1 MTKHRLL
8 PFALVLLVVALVL
21 SLSSALPTLA
31 SPDEDDAPMGPTC
44 CLCQCG
50 SLTRCEQ
57 SAGSLCLACPG
68 GLNSTCLFEQVPGN
82 CTAVPACAAGVGS
95 AAAPTMGP
103 NIMAVLAA
111 LLGAAGVLR
120 VRKGRKRKPHK

>member
-1 MTKHRLL
+1 MTISRLL
-8 PFALVLLVVALVL
+8 PPVVRLVALVIALACL
-21 SLSSALPTLA
+21 SVGPASAGPP
-31 SPDEDDAPMGPTC
+31 SPTC
-44 CLCQCG
+44 CICECG
-50 SLTRCEQ
+50 SLVRCEQ
-57 SAGSLCLACPG
+57 SEGMCEVCPG
-68 GLNSTCLFEQVPGN
+68 GPNSTCSIEAVPGN

>member
-1 MTKHRLL
+1 MTKSRLL
-8 PFALVLLVVALVL
+8 PPVVRLVALAIALACL
-21 SLSSALPTLA
+21 SVAPASA
-31 SPDEDDAPMGPTC
+31 GPPGPIC
-44 CLCQCG
+44 CLCECG
-50 SLTRCEQ
+50 SLVRCEQ
-57 SAGSLCLACPG
+57 SVDVCGVCPG
-68 GLNSTCLFEQVPGN
+68 GPNSTCSLETVLGN

-111 LLGAAGVLR
+111 LLGAAGVIR